1 MRFTLTALVALAATA
16 FAQNPDFNPVTKP
29 LKDEVL
35 TAGSTYTIEWQ
46 PPVRTAAKYAD
57 AIVNIRLIGGA
68 TQETQVPLDTIA
80 TGVKNSALRYEW
92 KISSALGDKAV
103 YGLVIEVAS
112 DTTVFQYSNRFHIKG
127 NGKTTGSATGS
138 ATGTASATLTTSHGT
153 KTITLSSSP
162 VPTSTTTTHAQ
173 HNTTTSTTI
182 RKTTSSVPSNSTTL
196 TTKPASSTGPV
207 VITSTAIVNPSKTT
221 GATVVPTAGAS
232 LVGAGSLSVVAGVFV
247 ALMAM

>member
-80 TGVKNSALRYEW
+80 SQFYQSPMLR
-92 KISSALGDKAV
+92 
-103 YGLVIEVAS
+103 
-112 DTTVFQYSNRFHIKG
+112 VFE
-127 NGKTTGSATGS
+127 TCD
-138 ATGTASATLTTSHGT
+138 
-153 KTITLSSSP
+153 
-162 VPTSTTTTHAQ
+162 
-173 HNTTTSTTI
+173 
-182 RKTTSSVPSNSTTL
+182 
-196 TTKPASSTGPV
+196 
-207 VITSTAIVNPSKTT
+207 
-221 GATVVPTAGAS
+221 
-232 LVGAGSLSVVAGVFV
+232 
-247 ALMAM
+247 